1 MKPFAV
7 LLSVVAAAAALS
19 VSRGPH
25 AHDALAARMESNG
38 SLARRANLNKRQCRT
53 RTNTVAPPTS
63 TSSSA
68 EPTTSDTPT
77 STQEAQPTTSSSSSE
92 DQWWTWPTSSSSS
105 TEQAQP
111 TQGSG
116 GSSGGD
122 SSNPISYYYAG
133 TNQGQIT
140 YYATGLGA
148 CGWQSTDSDYIAAMS
163 FTLFYS
169 WPGSE
174 GANNGNGVCG
184 HTLEIS
190 RGGKSITV
198 TVVDSCEACGPT
210 DVDLSPS
217 AFQAL
222 GSLDEGRVPV
232 SWKWVS

>member
-38 SLARRANLNKRQCRT
+38 SLGRRANLNKRQCRT

-140 YYATGLGA
+140 YYA
-148 CGWQSTDSDYIAAMS
+148 STQ
-163 FTLFYS
+163 
-169 WPGSE
+169 
-174 GANNGNGVCG
+174 
-184 HTLEIS
+184 IS
-190 RGGKSITV
+190 
-198 TVVDSCEACGPT
+198 
-210 DVDLSPS
+210 SP
-217 AFQAL
+217 AFL
-222 GSLDEGRVPV
+222 GRV
-232 SWKWVS
+232 

>member
-1 MKPFAV
+1 MPGQVVVQNLRVPSLFTETASHSFTLLHSFIVMKPFAV

-38 SLARRANLNKRQCRT
+38 SLGRRANLNKRQCRT

-140 YYATGLGA
+140 YYA
-148 CGWQSTDSDYIAAMS
+148 STQ
-163 FTLFYS
+163 
-169 WPGSE
+169 
-174 GANNGNGVCG
+174 
-184 HTLEIS
+184 IS
-190 RGGKSITV
+190 
-198 TVVDSCEACGPT
+198 
-210 DVDLSPS
+210 SP
-217 AFQAL
+217 AFL
-222 GSLDEGRVPV
+222 GRV
-232 SWKWVS
+232 